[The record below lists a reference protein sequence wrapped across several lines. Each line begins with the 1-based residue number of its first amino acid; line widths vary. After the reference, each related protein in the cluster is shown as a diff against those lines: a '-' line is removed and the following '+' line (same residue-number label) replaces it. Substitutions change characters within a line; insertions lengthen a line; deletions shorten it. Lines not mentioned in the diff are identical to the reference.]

1 MLRTIVKY
9 SLRYVIPLV
18 ISVGLCWVLFRND
31 SLEEMWNVAC
41 TKCDFRWMWLML
53 FIEFFSF
60 VFRALRWRIQLN
72 GVNINAPFKEVLY
85 SIFGTYGVNIVLP
98 RVGEVWRCGYI
109 AQRRNAPFGTVFGTM
124 VADRFADVI
133 MSILLLALTLS
144 VSGNTIV
151 AFIQKYPAGYEAILS
166 IITSPWMWGAVI
178 LIISG
183 LVVFFRSH
191 TDNKVVNKLK
201 NFARELWK
209 GFSAISSMPHR
220 GLWLL
225 WTAMLWGCYFMQ
237 LVIAFQAFPFTQE
250 LLCKHGLIVVLIC
263 FTLTT
268 IALGL
273 PSNGG
278 IGPYQIAMIFGL
290 SLFMPAGI
298 DVETA
303 KVFEMDSKT
312 FANIVLTLST
322 LLMIAV
328 GLWAFVAIAFDKRKS
343 NRQDITA

>member
-31 SLEEMWNVAC
+31 SFEEMWNVAR

-53 FIEFFSF
+53 FIESFSF
-60 VFRALRWRIQLN
+60 VFRTLRWRIQLN
-72 GVNINAPFKEVLY
+72 GVNIRAPFKEVLY

-109 AQRRNAPFGTVFGTM
+109 SQRRNAPFGTVFGTM
-124 VADRFADVI
+124 VADRFADVL
-133 MSILLLALTLS
+133 MSILLLVLTLG
-144 VSGNTIV
+144 VSGNEIV
-151 AFIQKYPAGYEAILS
+151 AFIRKYPAGYEAILR
-166 IITSPWMWGAVI
+166 IITSPWLWSIAVLFI
-178 LIISG
+178 AGLIIF
-183 LVVFFRSH
+183 LRSRSQ
-191 TDNKVVNKLK
+191 NKIVNKIKAFML
-201 NFARELWK
+201 ELWK
-209 GFSAISSMPHR
+209 GFSAIVTMPHR

-225 WTAMLWGCYFMQ
+225 WTVMLWGCYFMQ
-237 LVIAFQAFPFTQE
+237 LVVAFQAFPFTQE
-250 LLCKHGLIVVLIC
+250 LFSRHGLSVVLIC

-268 IALGL
+268 IALGI

-290 SLFMPAGI
+290 GMFLPAGL
-298 DVETA
+298 DAEAT

-328 GLWAFVAIAFDKRKS
+328 GLWAFIAIAFDKRKS
-343 NRQDITA
+343 RH